1 MKIDITV
8 TGVDQLALNLIALG
22 KGGSKALD
30 NAIKATAIEG
40 ASQAK
45 LAETAVKTARLRSSI
60 HFETKESKPHRY
72 QDDNGRSFD
81 GGFDTK
87 AKELEAYVGTN
98 VNYAAGIESRLNFL
112 NHAKNYMALAYPTF
126 CKKYTKE
133 YFTNVKLPK

>member
-8 TGVDQLALNLIALG
+8 TGVNQLALNLIALG

-30 NAIKATAIEG
+30 KAIKATAIEG
-40 ASQAK
+40 ESQAK

-60 HFETKESKPHRY
+60 HFEIKESKPYRY

-81 GGFDTK
+81 GGFDVK

-98 VNYAAGIESRLNFL
+98 VNYAAGIEARLNFL

-133 YFTNVKLPK
+133 YFTNVKLQK

>member
-8 TGVDQLALNLIALG
+8 TGVNQLALNLIALG

-40 ASQAK
+40 QSQARI
-45 LAETAVKTARLRSSI
+45 AETAVKTNRLRSSI
-60 HFETKESKPHRY
+60 HYELKGATGYRY
-72 QDDNGRSFD
+72 NDEAGRSFD
-81 GGFDTK
+81 GGFDVK

-98 VNYAAGIESRLNFL
+98 VNYAAGIEARLNFL

>member
-8 TGVDQLALNLIALG
+8 TGVNQLALNLIALG

-40 ASQAK
+40 QSQARI
-45 LAETAVKTARLRSSI
+45 AETAVKTNRLRSSI
-60 HFETKESKPHRY
+60 HYELKGATGYRY
-72 QDDNGRSFD
+72 NDEAGRSFD

-98 VNYAAGIESRLNFL
+98 VNYAAGIEARLNFL

-133 YFTNVKLPK
+133 YFTNVKLQK

>member
-1 MKIDITV
+1 VIGKYSFNVQPRAII
-8 TGVDQLALNLIALG
+8 ANLSNLTNP
-22 KGGSKALD
+22 GGS
-30 NAIKATAIEG
+30 NG
-40 ASQAK
+40 Y
-45 LAETAVKTARLRSSI
+45 
-60 HFETKESKPHRY
+60 RY
-72 QDDNGRSFD
+72 QDDQGRSFD

-98 VNYAAGIESRLNFL
+98 VNYAAGIEARLNFL